1 MAEDRQDQEEGE
13 SRQAQTLSEQ
23 RSWRFAYEA
32 LTHVHSMRL
41 FLFNPALTLPLRCQ
55 SLRAYLQPTS
65 PFSSSPV
72 VVCRWNSPEGDSHT
86 VFVPMPFCL
95 IDHSAPFVVQCRTD
109 FIEVKLKLLPFGGS
123 FLDGLTFL
131 GFSHRGIPTMRDG
144 NRQTDAQQRDEAPF
158 SLASDAELLASKSS
172 VSFYCRSCCAK
183 LTHRPLSRVL
193 ELPSMEWRELAD
205 HWFGTCCCSDGA
217 KTESL
222 VAQFQQL
229 MTPARGLCLV
239 GSTVCI
245 IHPGDLISGAESS
258 QDTLSVGSYPDGR
271 VDASEDLPG
280 TSVIIPEVINKPVN
294 TVARSSQRLVVRDG
308 PGTLASEA
316 SEADFCGSEV
326 TSLGTEDD
334 VSDQSKHTT
343 DPEESLNI
351 DDVVVLGGEDH
362 SMGEVVEGGHNCAT
376 HCGERHGTRVAI
388 TVANSGAGTK
398 PMANGFMSG
407 SSAAS
412 SSPTWIPVHCHS
424 CSSIV
429 GATSKEDGGVQLFK
443 CHVSTDES
451 GGGPEDIFRY
461 HTLERVFCNE
471 LLVNNEA
478 NSSYR
483 YIIRG
488 ANTKVPLLQL
498 VLLNH
503 ESWNC
508 SGSCLGEVS
517 SVSDDG
523 HDSLRTKETSRFL
536 DDDDDEEDNF
546 MVSSPETELLV
557 GLGKE
562 EFPPA
567 FLEPVMKVM
576 FADISNFS
584 AQDMSGVEEWAKKHQ
599 ADDIYMLE
607 SEILSLTKAL
617 HENQRLFPASCATFE
632 QFRSSFLI
640 R

>member
-1 MAEDRQDQEEGE
+1 MAEDRPDQDEGTRGE
-13 SRQAQTLSEQ
+13 SKQTQTLLEQ

-41 FLFNPALTLPLRCQ
+41 FLFNPTLTFPLRCQ
-55 SLRAYLQPTS
+55 SLRAFLQPTS

-72 VVCRWNSPEGDSHT
+72 VVCRWSSPEGESHT
-86 VFVPMPFCL
+86 VYVPMPFCL
-95 IDHSAPFVVQCRTD
+95 IDHSAPFVVQCRAD

-131 GFSHRGIPTMRDG
+131 GFSHRGIPIMRDG
-144 NRQTDAQQRDEAPF
+144 TQQTDAQKRDEAPF
-158 SLASDAELLASKSS
+158 SLASDAELLASKPD

-183 LTHRPLSRVL
+183 LTSRPLSRVL

-239 GSTVCI
+239 GSTICI
-245 IHPGDLISGAESS
+245 IHSDDLNTGEGSSGS
-258 QDTLSVGSYPDGR
+258 GGK
-271 VDASEDLPG
+271 VDAGEELPR
-280 TSVIIPEVINKPVN
+280 SAVIIPEIIKKPINP
-294 TVARSSQRLVVRDG
+294 TVARSSQRLVVGEG
-308 PGTLASEA
+308 PAALATEA
-316 SEADFCGSEV
+316 SETDFCGSEV

-334 VSDQSKHTT
+334 VSVESKHATYQ
-343 DPEESLNI
+343 EESLNS
-351 DDVVVLGGEDH
+351 DDAVGLGGEDH
-362 SMGEVVEGGHNCAT
+362 SMGEVVEQAHDCAT
-376 HCGERHGTRVAI
+376 HCASRHGAKVPLAVAD
-388 TVANSGAGTK
+388 SGAGTK

-407 SSAAS
+407 PSAAS
-412 SSPTWIPVHCHS
+412 NSPTWIPVHCNS
-424 CSSIV
+424 CSSLV
-429 GATSKEDGGVQLFK
+429 GVTSKEEGGIQLFK

-471 LLVNNEA
+471 LLVNTES

-517 SVSDDG
+517 SASDDG
-523 HDSLRTKETSRFL
+523 HDSSRTKEASL
-536 DDDDDEEDNF
+536 YLEDDDDYEEDNY

-557 GLGKE
+557 GAGKE

-567 FLEPVMKVM
+567 FLEPVMKVLYL
-576 FADISNFS
+576 DISNFS
-584 AQDMSGVEEWAKKHQ
+584 PEDMSAVEEWAEKNQ

-607 SEILSLTKAL
+607 SEILSLTKSL
-617 HENQRLFPASCATFE
+617 HENERRFPASCATFE
-632 QFRSSFLI
+632 QFRSSFLT